1 MIEKAYPKIKYH
13 ARTFVANL
21 ILAHF
26 AAEATG
32 KRAASGAESEESP
45 QKKAWLHSSPSQS

>member
-1 MIEKAYPKIKYH
+1 MIEKTYPKIKYH

-26 AAEATG
+26 AAKATG
-32 KRAASGAESEESP
+32 KRAPSGAEHKESL
-45 QKKAWLHSSPSQS
+45 QK